1 MGYKH
6 EDYVKFIQQSVESVC
21 PKQYKGNESMHRLYH
36 AGFLAGYLAKMLE
49 KDPYYVRE
57 FKRHIE
63 HIKKLNKP
71 L

>member
-1 MGYKH
+1 MDYSH

-21 PKQYKGNESMHRLYH
+21 PYKSNEALHRLYH

>member
-1 MGYKH
+1 MDYSH

-21 PKQYKGNESMHRLYH
+21 PYKNNEALHRLYH
-36 AGFLAGYLAKMLE
+36 AGFLAGYLAKMLQ

-57 FKRHIE
+57 FKQHIE

>member
-1 MGYKH
+1 MDYSH

-21 PKQYKGNESMHRLYH
+21 PYKNNEALHRLYH
-36 AGFLAGYLAKMLE
+36 AGFLAGYLAKMLQ
-49 KDPYYVRE
+49 KDPYYGRE
-57 FKRHIE
+57 FKQHNE

>member
-1 MGYKH
+1 MDYSH

-21 PKQYKGNESMHRLYH
+21 PYRGNESLHRLYH

-49 KDPYYVRE
+49 KDPYYLRE

-63 HIKKLNKP
+63 HVKKLNKP